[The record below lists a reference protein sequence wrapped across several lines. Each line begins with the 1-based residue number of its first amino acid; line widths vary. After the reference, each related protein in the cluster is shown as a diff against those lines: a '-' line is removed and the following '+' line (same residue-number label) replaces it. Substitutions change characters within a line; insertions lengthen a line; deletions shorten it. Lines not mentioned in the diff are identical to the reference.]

1 MYDGQHEVVMNFC
14 PSSNFSISSCAS
26 CSTVDMAPC
35 ATSIISVK
43 PICLNAPYTCSIVV
57 LNCPKIDGATMAT
70 TCSPLRMR
78 CNTSNVC
85 DISKMAP
92 KGQEIGRASCRERV

>member
-1 MYDGQHEVVMNFC
+1 MPNWGEGKKTND
-14 PSSNFSISSCAS
+14 NFSIYGVGLDVYKRQ
-26 CSTVDMAPC
+26 T
-35 ATSIISVK
+35 
-43 PICLNAPYTCSIVV
+43 YTCSIVV

-92 KGQEIGRASCRERV
+92 KDVYKRQPYVGVWIETCKLLDMLGYGSEIGRAHV